1 MENVTKKIDDVVNR
15 VERALILVCVIGMTA
30 LVGADV
36 IQRTFSR
43 QVGKTEQFVTWIA
56 DKVAGPLSPE
66 ARASFEGPIGGAVF
80 AVFALIVLM
89 LAAHAARGV
98 TAERKGA
105 PSPKFL
111 GSVIAGAL
119 VFVGCAIGV
128 KALLWLFPSSVP
140 GAQKFALGLMLWAGM
155 LGASVAAKE
164 RRHIVIDAVTKKL
177 DAGDKRLFALLGGI
191 ASGVFCAFVGYL
203 SGRQLAGEV
212 HDWAT
217 NEGVGLYESLPIPV
231 WISTLAIPTAF
242 LLMAAR
248 FIGYGIRDFKYGPPA
263 GGDGGHGVDL
273 EELQKQTVDVPAVGA
288 VGGEVKS

>member
-1 MENVTKKIDDVVNR
+1 VESIAKKLDDAVNR
-15 VERALILVCVIGMTA
+15 VERALILVCVVGMTA

-43 QVGKTEQFVTWIA
+43 QVGKTEQLVTFLA
-56 DKVAGPLSPE
+56 DKIAGPLTPE

-80 AVFALIVLM
+80 VVFALVVII

-98 TAERKGA
+98 TAERKSQ
-105 PSPKFL
+105 PPPKFI

-119 VFVGCAIGV
+119 VFVGLAIAV

-164 RRHIVIDAVTKKL
+164 RRHIVVDAVTKKL
-177 DAGDKRLFALLGGI
+177 DAGDKRLFALLGGL
-191 ASGVFCAFVGYL
+191 ASGAFCGFVGYL
-203 SGRQLAGEV
+203 SGRQLAGEI

-242 LLMAAR
+242 ILMGAR
-248 FIGYGIRDFKYGPPA
+248 FVGYGIRDFKHGPPT

-273 EELQKQTVDVPAVGA
+273 EELQKQTVEVP
-288 VGGEVKS
+288 EVRA

>member
-1 MENVTKKIDDVVNR
+1 MESLAHKLDDVINR

-36 IQRTFSR
+36 IQRSFSR
-43 QVGKTEQFVTWIA
+43 QVGKTEQLVAFLA
-56 DKVAGPLSPE
+56 DKIAGPLTPE

-80 AVFALIVLM
+80 AVFALVVFI
-89 LAAHAARGV
+89 LAAQAARGV
-98 TAERKGA
+98 TAERKGE
-105 PSPKFL
+105 PPPKWR
-111 GSVIAGAL
+111 GSVVWGAI
-119 VFVGCAIGV
+119 VFVACAVGV

-177 DAGDKRLFALLGGI
+177 DASDKRLFALLGGI
-191 ASGVFCAFVGYL
+191 ASGAFCGFVGYL
-203 SGRQLAGEV
+203 SGRQLAGEI

-242 LLMAAR
+242 LLMSAR
-248 FIGYGIRDFKYGPPA
+248 FIGYGIRDFLHGPPT

-273 EELQKQTVDVPAVGA
+273 EELQKQTVEVPAVGA
-288 VGGEVKS
+288 AEVKS

>member
-1 MENVTKKIDDVVNR
+1 MENIAKKLDDVVNT

-43 QVGKTEQFVTWIA
+43 QVGKTEQLVTWIA
-56 DKVAGPLSPE
+56 DSVAGPLTPE
-66 ARASFEGPIGGAVF
+66 SRASFEGPIGGAVF
-80 AVFALIVLM
+80 AVVALIVFI

-98 TAERKGA
+98 TAERKALAPPKWRGSIVWGA
-105 PSPKFL
+105 IVFL
-111 GSVIAGAL
+111 GCGLAVQ
-119 VFVGCAIGV
+119 
-128 KALLWLFPSSVP
+128 ALLWSFPSSVP

-177 DAGDKRLFALLGGI
+177 DAGDKRLFALLGGL
-191 ASGVFCAFVGYL
+191 ASGLFCAFVGYL
-203 SGRQLAGEV
+203 STRQLAGEI
-212 HDWAT
+212 HDWAS
-217 NEGVGLYESLPIPV
+217 NDGVGLYESLPIPV

-242 LLMAAR
+242 LFMGAR

-273 EELQKQTVDVPAVGA
+273 DELQKQTVEVP
-288 VGGEVKS
+288 EVRA

>member
-1 MENVTKKIDDVVNR
+1 VESIAKRLDDVVNR

-43 QVGKTEQFVTWIA
+43 QVGKTEQLVTFFA
-56 DKVAGPLSPE
+56 DKIAGPLSPE

-80 AVFALIVLM
+80 AVFALVVFM
-89 LAAHAARGV
+89 LAAQAARGV
-98 TAERKGA
+98 TAERKGQ
-105 PSPKFL
+105 PPPKWL
-111 GSVIAGAL
+111 GSVLWGAI
-119 VFVGCAIGV
+119 VFVGCVIAV
-128 KALLWLFPSSVP
+128 KALLWAFPSSVP

-212 HDWAT
+212 HDWAS

-242 LLMAAR
+242 LLMSAR
-248 FIGYGIRDFKYGPPA
+248 FIGYGIRDFLHGPPA

-273 EELQKQTVDVPAVGA
+273 EELQKQTVEVP
-288 VGGEVKS
+288 EVRA